1 MKKSVLSPSQPPA
14 PISIPLN
21 PRRTEDQFSSV
32 PGGGMVHC
40 ANLNAARCF
49 KGPWMESQLILL
61 SAIPTPSELRAAGAM
76 SSEASRGRSP
86 ASFAPAHPAGLRLT
100 PQQQHGPPP
109 TPHPPRRQAHG
120 GFAARLEPA
129 PSLGYGRG
137 GGRGS

>member
-49 KGPWMESQLILL
+49 K
-61 SAIPTPSELRAAGAM
+61 AD
-76 SSEASRGRSP
+76 RGWNP
-86 ASFAPAHPAGLRLT
+86 N
-100 PQQQHGPPP
+100 
-109 TPHPPRRQAHG
+109 
-120 GFAARLEPA
+120 
-129 PSLGYGRG
+129 
-137 GGRGS
+137 